1 MVNQRS
7 ITVNGDL
14 GSGKST
20 VSVGLAERL
29 GLRRI
34 SVGDLY
40 REMARQRGM
49 TALQIN
55 LHAELDD
62 AIDGT
67 VDKMQKEIAESGEQ
81 VVMDSRLAWH
91 FFTHGYKVHLIT
103 EPTVAARRV
112 LGRPANEVEN
122 YATLEEAKQRLRSR
136 SESERQRFLTRYHAD
151 KHALRNYD
159 LVCDTTRA
167 RPEEV
172 VDLVAEAIEGRLVVT
187 APPLLLLDPARIYPT
202 REIRTLR
209 GLAETEFV
217 ASLGNARPDALE
229 PISIGYADDQFYVVD
244 GHRRL
249 SAALRSGFRLVPGT
263 LLAQDDEEIAGGLT
277 AREYLESEVTLSK
290 VYDWEEAHGIELPLP
305 PHVARD
311 VDAVPTPQGA

>member
-20 VSVGLAERL
+20 VSVGLSKRL

-40 REMARQRGM
+40 RQMARERGM
-49 TALQIN
+49 SALEIN

-62 AIDGT
+62 EIDAT
-67 VDKMQKEIAESGEQ
+67 VDNMQKEIAASGEQ

-91 FFTHGYKVHLIT
+91 FFRNGFKVHLIT
-103 EPTVAARRV
+103 EPTTAARRV
-112 LGRPANEVEN
+112 LGRPANDVEN
-122 YATLEEAKQRLRSR
+122 YETLADAQADLRRR

-151 KHALRNYD
+151 KRRLRNYD

-172 VDLVAEAIEGRLVVT
+172 LELIVEAIEGKIGQGLE
-187 APPLLLLDPARIYPT
+187 PPLLLLDPARIYPT
-202 REIRTLR
+202 QEIRALR
-209 GLAETEFV
+209 GIDDGDLV
-217 ASLGNARPDALE
+217 ATGPDAME
-229 PISIGYADDQFYVVD
+229 PLSIGYAGGYFFVVD

-249 SAALRSGFRLVPGT
+249 SAALRRGFRLVPAT
-263 LLAQDDEEIAGGLT
+263 LLAQDDEEVVGGLT
-277 AREYLESEVTLSK
+277 ADQYFASAVTLSK
-290 VYDWEEAHGIELPLP
+290 VYDWEEAHGIELEMP
-305 PHVARD
+305 PHVRPP
-311 VDAVPTPQGA
+311 AVPASQGV

>member
-1 MVNQRS
+1 MGNQQS

-20 VSVGLAERL
+20 VSRGLAERL

-91 FFTHGYKVHLIT
+91 FFKNGFKVHLIT
-103 EPTVAARRV
+103 EPTAAARRV

-136 SESERQRFLTRYHAD
+136 SESERQRFLVRYQAD

-167 RPEEV
+167 GPEEV
-172 VDLVAEAIEGRLVVT
+172 VDLVVAAIEGRLAVT

-202 REIRTLR
+202 QEIRALR
-209 GLAETEFV
+209 GLGDTDFV
-217 ASLGNARPDALE
+217 AVTAAAGPDALE
-229 PISIGYADDQFYVVD
+229 PLSVGYADDQFFVVD

-249 SAALRSGFRLVPGT
+249 SAALQSGFRLVPAT
-263 LLAQDDEEIAGGLT
+263 LLAQDDEPLAGGMT
-277 AREYLESEVTLSK
+277 ARQYLESEVTLSK
-290 VYDWEEAHGIELPLP
+290 VYDWDAAHGTELPLP
-305 PHVARD
+305 PHLTRD
-311 VDAVPTPQGA
+311 VDAMPTPQGA

>member
-20 VSVGLAERL
+20 VSRGLAERL

-91 FFTHGYKVHLIT
+91 FFKNGFKVHLIT

-112 LGRPANEVEN
+112 LGRPANEVET
-122 YATLEEAKQRLRSR
+122 YATLEEARLRLRSR

-151 KHALRNYD
+151 KHNLRNYD

-172 VDLVAEAIEGRLVVT
+172 VDLVVGAIEGRLGAQVL
-187 APPLLLLDPARIYPT
+187 AECPPLLLLDPARIYPT
-202 REIRTLR
+202 GDISALR
-209 GLAETEFV
+209 GMDEGGTV
-217 ASLGNARPDALE
+217 AADAME
-229 PISIGYADDQFYVVD
+229 PISIGYADSRFFVVD

-249 SAALRSGFRLVPGT
+249 SAALRAGSRLVPGT
-263 LLAQDDEEIAGGLT
+263 LLAQDNDPVVGGLT
-277 AREYLESEVTLSK
+277 AREFFASTVTMSK
-290 VYDWEEAHGIELPLP
+290 VYDWQEAHGTELEMPAHALGDP
-305 PHVARD
+305 APVH
-311 VDAVPTPQGA
+311 G

>member
-40 REMARQRGM
+40 RQMARERGM
-49 TALQIN
+49 SALEIN

-62 AIDGT
+62 EIDAT
-67 VDKMQKEIAESGEQ
+67 VDTMQKEIAESGEQ

-91 FFTHGYKVHLIT
+91 FFRNGFKVHLIT
-103 EPTVAARRV
+103 EPAEAARRV
-112 LGRPANEVEN
+112 LGRPANDVEN
-122 YATLEEAKQRLRSR
+122 YATLTEARADLRRR
-136 SESERQRFLTRYHAD
+136 SESERQRFLTRYQAD
-151 KHALRNYD
+151 KRRLRNYD

-172 VDLVAEAIEGRLVVT
+172 LELIVEAIEGRIGQGT
-187 APPLLLLDPARIYPT
+187 EPPLLLLDPARVYPT
-202 REIRTLR
+202 QEIRALR
-209 GLAETEFV
+209 GMDEDAV
-217 ASLGNARPDALE
+217 APAPDAME
-229 PISIGYADDQFYVVD
+229 PLSIGYAGGYFFVVD

-249 SAALRSGFRLVPGT
+249 SAALRRGFRLVPGT
-263 LLAQDDEEIAGGLT
+263 LLAQDGEEVVGGLT
-277 AREYLESEVTLSK
+277 ADEYLASAVSARK
-290 VYDWEEAHGIELPLP
+290 VYDWDEAHGVELELP
-305 PHVARD
+305 PHLRVAASQS
-311 VDAVPTPQGA
+311 V

>member
-1 MVNQRS
+1 MINQRS

-20 VSVGLAERL
+20 VSVGLAKRL

-91 FFTHGYKVHLIT
+91 FFKNGFKVHLIT

-122 YATLEEAKQRLRSR
+122 YATLQEAKQRLRSR
-136 SESERQRFLTRYHAD
+136 SESERQRFLVRYQAD

-172 VDLVAEAIEGRLVVT
+172 IDLVVSAIEGRLGVT
-187 APPLLLLDPARIYPT
+187 TPPLLLLDPARIYPT
-202 REIRTLR
+202 REIRALR
-209 GLAETEFV
+209 GLADTDFV
-217 ASLGNARPDALE
+217 AVTAATGPDALE
-229 PISIGYADDQFYVVD
+229 PLSVGYADDQFFVVD

-249 SAALRSGFRLVPGT
+249 SAALHSGFRLVPAT
-263 LLAQDDEEIAGGLT
+263 LLAQDDEPLAGGMT
-277 AREYLESEVTLSK
+277 ARQYLESEVTLSK
-290 VYDWEEAHGIELPLP
+290 VYDWDAAHGIELPLP
-305 PHVARD
+305 PHVTRD
-311 VDAVPTPQGA
+311 VDAVPTAQGA

>member
-1 MVNQRS
+1 MVNERS

-20 VSVGLAERL
+20 VAVGLAERL
-29 GLRRI
+29 KLRRV

-40 REMARQRGM
+40 RQMARERGM
-49 TALQIN
+49 SALEIN

-62 AIDGT
+62 AIDAT
-67 VDKMQKEIAESGEQ
+67 VDTMQKEIAESGEQ

-91 FFTHGYKVHLIT
+91 FFKNGFKVHLIT

-112 LGRPANEVEN
+112 LGRPANDVEN
-122 YATLEEAKQRLRSR
+122 YATLAEAKENLRSR

-151 KHALRNYD
+151 KRLLRNYD
-159 LVCDTTRA
+159 IVCDTTRA

-172 VDLVAEAIEGRLVVT
+172 LELIIEGIEGKIGAGT
-187 APPLLLLDPARIYPT
+187 PAPLLLLDPARIYPT
-202 REIRTLR
+202 QEIRALR
-209 GLAETEFV
+209 GIEDTDYIQAV
-217 ASLGNARPDALE
+217 GAAGPDALE
-229 PISIGYADDQFYVVD
+229 PLSIGYAQGYFFVVD

-263 LLAQDDEEIAGGLT
+263 LLAQDAEEVVGGLT
-277 AREYLESEVTLSK
+277 ADQYLASAVTLSK
-290 VYDWEEAHGIELPLP
+290 VYDWEEAHGIELEMP
-305 PHVARD
+305 PHVRPE
-311 VDAVPTPQGA
+311 AVPVNQGA

>member
-20 VSVGLAERL
+20 VSIGLAERL

-67 VDKMQKEIAESGEQ
+67 VDKMQREIAESGEQ

-91 FFTHGYKVHLIT
+91 FFKNAYKVHLIT

-112 LGRPANEVEN
+112 LGRPANDVEN
-122 YATLEEAKQRLRSR
+122 YATLKEAKRRLRSR
-136 SESERQRFLTRYHAD
+136 SESERQRFLARYHAD

-172 VDLVAEAIEGRLVVT
+172 IDLIVAAIEGRLAT
-187 APPLLLLDPARIYPT
+187 TRPPLLLLDPVRIYPT
-202 REIRTLR
+202 QEIRTLR
-209 GLAETEFV
+209 GLADTGFV
-217 ASLGNARPDALE
+217 QATGSAGPDALE
-229 PISIGYADDQFYVVD
+229 PVSIGYADGQFFVVD

-263 LLAQDDEEIAGGLT
+263 LLAQDDEELAGGLT
-277 AREYLESEVTLSK
+277 ARQYLESEVTLSK
-290 VYDWEEAHGIELPLP
+290 VYDWEAAHGTELPLP
-305 PHVARD
+305 PHVTRD

>member
-1 MVNQRS
+1 MGNQRS

-40 REMARQRGM
+40 REMARERGM
-49 TALQIN
+49 TALQLN

-62 AIDGT
+62 VIDGT
-67 VDKMQKEIAESGEQ
+67 VDTMQRDIAESGQ
-81 VVMDSRLAWH
+81 RVIMDSRLAW
-91 FFTHGYKVHLIT
+91 FFFKNGFKVHLIIDPT
-103 EPTVAARRV
+103 EGARRV

-122 YATLEEAKQRLRSR
+122 YATLEEAKDRLRSR

-167 RPEEV
+167 RPDEV
-172 VDLVAEAIEGRLVVT
+172 TDLIVAAIDGRLG
-187 APPLLLLDPARIYPT
+187 ADILASQPPLLLLDPARIYPT
-202 REIRTLR
+202 SDITALR
-209 GLAETEFV
+209 GMDDDEPVELV
-217 ASLGNARPDALE
+217 GPDALE
-229 PISIGYADDQFYVVD
+229 PISIGYADSHFFVVD

-249 SAALRSGFRLVPGT
+249 SAALRAGLRLVSGT
-263 LLAQDDEEIAGGLT
+263 LLAQDDDEVVGGLT
-277 AREYLESEVTLSK
+277 AREFFTSTVTMSK
-290 VYDWEEAHGIELPLP
+290 VYDWQEAHGTELELPD
-305 PHVARD
+305 HVLGDPAP
-311 VDAVPTPQGA
+311 AHS

>member
-1 MVNQRS
+1 MGNQRS

-20 VSVGLAERL
+20 VSIGLAERL
-29 GLRRI
+29 GLRRV

-40 REMARQRGM
+40 RQMASERGM
-49 TALQIN
+49 SALEIN

-62 AIDGT
+62 AIDAT
-67 VDKMQKEIAESGEQ
+67 VDTMQKQIAASGEQ

-91 FFTHGYKVHLIT
+91 FFKNGFKVHLIT
-103 EPTVAARRV
+103 EPTVAAGRV

-122 YATLEEAKQRLRSR
+122 YATLEEAKERLRSR

-151 KHALRNYD
+151 KYALRNYD

-172 VDLVAEAIEGRLVVT
+172 LELIVRAYEGRIGDGATTPV
-187 APPLLLLDPARIYPT
+187 LLLDPARIYPT
-202 REIRTLR
+202 KDIRTLR
-209 GLAETEFV
+209 DTDAAFV
-217 ASLGNARPDALE
+217 EAVGTAGADALE
-229 PISIGYADDQFYVVD
+229 PLAIGYADGQFFVVD

-249 SAALRSGFRLVPGT
+249 SAALRSGFRLVPGV
-263 LLAQDDEEIAGGLT
+263 LLAQDDEQIGGGLT
-277 AREYLESEVTLSK
+277 AYELLESAVTPSK
-290 VYDWEEAHGIELPLP
+290 VYDWEAAHGTELPLP
-305 PHVARD
+305 PHVTRD
-311 VDAVPTPQGA
+311 VEALPAPQGA

>member
-1 MVNQRS
+1 MGNQRS

-20 VSVGLAERL
+20 VSIGLAQRL
-29 GLRRI
+29 GLKRI

-40 REMARQRGM
+40 RQMARERGM
-49 TALQIN
+49 SALEIN

-62 AIDGT
+62 EIDAT
-67 VDKMQKEIAESGEQ
+67 VDTMQKEIAASGEV

-91 FFTHGYKVHLIT
+91 FFRNGFKVHLIT

-122 YATLEEAKQRLRSR
+122 YATLEEAKERLRSR

-172 VDLVAEAIEGRLVVT
+172 LELIVEAYEGAIDARG
-187 APPLLLLDPARIYPT
+187 ASPLLLLDPARIYPT
-202 REIRTLR
+202 QEIRALR
-209 GLAETEFV
+209 DADAAFV
-217 ASLGNARPDALE
+217 EAVGAAGPDALE
-229 PISIGYADDQFYVVD
+229 PIAIGYADGQFYVVD

-249 SAALRSGFRLVPGT
+249 SAALRSGFRLVPGV
-263 LLAQDDEEIAGGLT
+263 LLAQDDEQIVGGMT
-277 AREYLESEVTLSK
+277 ARELLESAVTLSK
-290 VYDWEEAHGIELPLP
+290 VYDWEAAHRTELPLP
-305 PHVARD
+305 PHVTRD
-311 VDAVPTPQGA
+311 VDALPAPQGA

>member
-1 MVNQRS
+1 MGNQRS

-20 VSVGLAERL
+20 VSIGLSERL
-29 GLRRI
+29 HLRRI

-40 REMARQRGM
+40 REMARERGM
-49 TALQIN
+49 TALQLN

-62 AIDGT
+62 VIDGT
-67 VDKMQKEIAESGEQ
+67 VDSMQREIAESGQ
-81 VVMDSRLAWH
+81 RVIMDSRLAWH
-91 FFTHGYKVHLIT
+91 FFTDGFKVHLIT
-103 EPTVAARRV
+103 DPTVAARRV

-122 YATLEEAKQRLRSR
+122 YATLEEAKDQLRSR

-172 VDLVAEAIEGRLVVT
+172 IDLAVAAIEGRLRAET
-187 APPLLLLDPARIYPT
+187 TPLLLLDPARVYPT
-202 REIRTLR
+202 GDIGALR
-209 GLAETEFV
+209 GMDDVEAAALAGPE
-217 ASLGNARPDALE
+217 ALA
-229 PISIGYADDQFYVVD
+229 PISIGYADSRFFVVD

-249 SAALRSGFRLVPGT
+249 SAALRAGFRLVPGT
-263 LLAQDDEEIAGGLT
+263 LLAQDNDPVVGGLS
-277 AREYLESEVTLSK
+277 AREFFASTVTMSK
-290 VYDWEEAHGIELPLP
+290 VYDWQETHGTELEMPAHALGDPAP
-305 PHVARD
+305 VHS
-311 VDAVPTPQGA
+311 

>member
-1 MVNQRS
+1 MGNQRS

-40 REMARQRGM
+40 REMARERGM
-49 TALQIN
+49 TALQLN

-62 AIDGT
+62 VIDGT
-67 VDKMQKEIAESGEQ
+67 VDAMQREIAESGER
-81 VVMDSRLAWH
+81 VIMDSRLAWF
-91 FFTHGYKVHLIT
+91 FFTDGFKVHLIT
-103 EPTVAARRV
+103 DPTVAARRV

-122 YATLEEAKQRLRSR
+122 YATLEEAKDRLRSR

-167 RPEEV
+167 RPDEV
-172 VDLVAEAIEGRLVVT
+172 VDLIVAAIEGRLGSEIL
-187 APPLLLLDPARIYPT
+187 AEKPPLLLLDPARVYPT
-202 REIRTLR
+202 GEITALR
-209 GLAETEFV
+209 GLDEAPLPTT
-217 ASLGNARPDALE
+217 PDALE
-229 PISIGYADDQFYVVD
+229 PISIGAADQRFFVVD

-249 SAALRSGFRLVPGT
+249 SAALRAGFRLIPGT
-263 LLAQDDEEIAGGLT
+263 LVAQDDDEVVGGLS
-277 AREYLESEVTLSK
+277 ARDFFLSTVTKSK
-290 VYDWEEAHGIELPLP
+290 VYDWQEAHATDLEMPAHALG
-305 PHVARD
+305 D
-311 VDAVPTPQGA
+311 PTPAHS

>member
-1 MVNQRS
+1 MGNQRS

-29 GLRRI
+29 HLRRI

-40 REMARQRGM
+40 REMARERGM
-49 TALQIN
+49 TALQLN

-62 AIDGT
+62 VIDGT
-67 VDKMQKEIAESGEQ
+67 VDQMQREIAESGQ
-81 VVMDSRLAWH
+81 RVIMDSRLAWF
-91 FFTHGYKVHLIT
+91 FFTDGFKVHLIT

-122 YATLEEAKQRLRSR
+122 YASLEEAKDQLRSR

-159 LVCDTTRA
+159 LVLDTTRA

-172 VDLVAEAIEGRLVVT
+172 VDLAVAAIEGRLG
-187 APPLLLLDPARIYPT
+187 AEILADSPPLLLLDPARIYPT
-202 REIRTLR
+202 GDISALR
-209 GLAETEFV
+209 GMAETETL
-217 ASLGNARPDALE
+217 AGPDALE
-229 PISIGYADDQFYVVD
+229 PISIGYADSRFFVVD

-249 SAALRSGFRLVPGT
+249 SAALRAGFRMVAGT
-263 LLAQDDEEIAGGLT
+263 LVAQDNDPVVGGLS
-277 AREYLESEVTLSK
+277 AREFFASTVTMSK
-290 VYDWEEAHGIELPLP
+290 VYDWQEAHGIELEMPAHALASV
-305 PHVARD
+305 H
-311 VDAVPTPQGA
+311 

>member
-1 MVNQRS
+1 MGNQRS

-29 GLRRI
+29 DLRRI

-49 TALQIN
+49 TALQLN

-62 AIDGT
+62 VIDGT
-67 VDKMQKEIAESGEQ
+67 VDAMQREIAESGER
-81 VVMDSRLAWH
+81 VIMDSRLAWF
-91 FFTHGYKVHLIT
+91 FFTKGFKVHLIT
-103 EPTVAARRV
+103 DPTVAARRV

-122 YATLEEAKQRLRSR
+122 YATLEEAKDRLRSR

-151 KHALRNYD
+151 KHNLRNYD

-172 VDLVAEAIEGRLVVT
+172 IDLVVGAIEGRLGAPVL
-187 APPLLLLDPARIYPT
+187 ADSPPLLLLDPARIYPT
-202 REIRTLR
+202 GEISALR
-209 GLAETEFV
+209 GMDEAEAV
-217 ASLGNARPDALE
+217 ATDTLE
-229 PISIGYADDQFYVVD
+229 PISIGYADSRFFVVD

-249 SAALRSGFRLVPGT
+249 SAALRAGSRMVPGT
-263 LLAQDDEEIAGGLT
+263 LLAQDNDPVVGGLT
-277 AREYLESEVTLSK
+277 AREFFASTVTMSK
-290 VYDWEEAHGIELPLP
+290 VYDWQEAHGTELEMPAHALGDP
-305 PHVARD
+305 APVH
-311 VDAVPTPQGA
+311 G

>member
-29 GLRRI
+29 NLRRI

-49 TALQIN
+49 SALEIN

-62 AIDGT
+62 AIDAT
-67 VDKMQKEIAESGEQ
+67 VDTMQKQIAESGEQ

-91 FFTHGYKVHLIT
+91 FFKNGYKVHLIT

-112 LGRPANEVEN
+112 LGRPANDVEN
-122 YATLEEAKQRLRSR
+122 YATLAEAKADLRRR
-136 SESERQRFLTRYHAD
+136 SESERQRFLTRYRAD
-151 KHALRNYD
+151 KRRLRNYD

-167 RPEEV
+167 RPDEV
-172 VDLVAEAIEGRLVVT
+172 LELIVQAIEGKIGADT
-187 APPLLLLDPARIYPT
+187 PPPLLLLDPARIYPT
-202 REIRTLR
+202 QEIRALR
-209 GLAETEFV
+209 GIDDTDYV
-217 ASLGNARPDALE
+217 AAVGSAGPDALE
-229 PISIGYADDQFYVVD
+229 PLSIGYAQGYFFVVD

-263 LLAQDDEEIAGGLT
+263 LVAQDGEEVVGGLT
-277 AREYLESEVTLSK
+277 ADQYLASAVTMSK
-290 VYDWEEAHGIELPLP
+290 VYDWEEAHGIELEMP
-305 PHVARD
+305 PHALPE
-311 VDAVPTPQGA
+311 AVPANQGA